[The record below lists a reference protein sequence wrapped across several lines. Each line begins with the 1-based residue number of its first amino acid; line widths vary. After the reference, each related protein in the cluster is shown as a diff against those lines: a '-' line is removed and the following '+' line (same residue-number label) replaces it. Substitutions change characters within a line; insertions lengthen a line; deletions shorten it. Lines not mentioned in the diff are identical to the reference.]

1 MLKRLTV
8 VLLAALALSGCDRV
22 DPNSPLGKR
31 KVIFKDMLKTSED
44 LGGMLRGRL
53 PFDGLKFA
61 DGALKLD
68 SLSHQPGSTSPRYAM
83 AVIAPRAQ
91 RYGSARR
98 AFMNWPGSWKALRAS
113 WSMSAAASRWTLHS

>member
-8 VLLAALALSGCDRV
+8 VVLAALALGGALSGCDRV

-53 PFDGLKFA
+53 PFDGVKFA

-68 SLSHQPGSTSPRYAM
+68 GLRVSVCVFLYVYISQCLCLSLCVSLCVCPSQFVSLCVSLC
-83 AVIAPRAQ
+83 VSLDKQ
-91 RYGSARR
+91 RE
-98 AFMNWPGSWKALRAS
+98 K
-113 WSMSAAASRWTLHS
+113 H